1 MIVASL
7 LLIIIDPRF
16 TQHRVPTPSARD
28 RIVPLR
34 PSLVSSS
41 FPDQPSCASRQQLPQ
56 WRSSSSSN
64 SSNKSPAS
72 PYLLSRIRDYEQ
84 RHKRCDPHSESFLR
98 NSQELV
104 RLTRSKDLAPDCRY
118 IVWVPVNGLGNRM
131 LSLAS
136 SFVYALL
143 TDRVLLVDFDDSMS
157 GLFCEPFPDDAT
169 WLLPGDFTFKGR
181 SNGEKF
187 RGVYSLGNLL
197 EKSEKKHD
205 EEIAVQATAL
215 LYLYL
220 SGDNNY
226 DMLFYRDDTQKLL
239 TNVPWLVLRS
249 DQHFVPYF
257 FVMPGFRAELDRLFP
272 DKEAVF
278 QHVGRYLFSPTNR
291 VWGRVARFYDTYL
304 AKAEQ
309 RIGLQVRVFYPDK
322 TPASLMLPHILRCMQ
337 VVSGILPRLQQNETS
352 PTSSATRS
360 RTLKAVLV
368 ASLLEE
374 FYTELKDMYWMR
386 PAADDAAVG
395 VYQTSHEGWQE
406 TGNGAHNVKAL
417 VDIYLLSM
425 CDVLVTSHFS
435 TFGYVAHSLAGLRPW
450 YLQNPGDYEA
460 KRNEPACV
468 RAVSPEPCFHF
479 HPYYDTNSANHGDA
493 AGGGPAPVIMNCE
506 DYEWGFKLANLKY

>member
-1 MIVASL
+1 
-7 LLIIIDPRF
+7 
-16 TQHRVPTPSARD
+16 
-28 RIVPLR
+28 
-34 PSLVSSS
+34 
-41 FPDQPSCASRQQLPQ
+41 
-56 WRSSSSSN
+56 
-64 SSNKSPAS
+64 
-72 PYLLSRIRDYEQ
+72 
-84 RHKRCDPHSESFLR
+84 
-98 NSQELV
+98 
-104 RLTRSKDLAPDCRY
+104 
-118 IVWVPVNGLGNRM
+118 
-131 LSLAS
+131 
-136 SFVYALL
+136 
-143 TDRVLLVDFDDSMS
+143 
-157 GLFCEPFPDDAT
+157 
-169 WLLPGDFTFKGR
+169 
-181 SNGEKF
+181 
-187 RGVYSLGNLL
+187 
-197 EKSEKKHD
+197 
-205 EEIAVQATAL
+205 
-215 LYLYL
+215 
-220 SGDNNY
+220 
-226 DMLFYRDDTQKLL
+226 MLFYRDDTQKLL

-337 VVSGILPRLQQNETS
+337 
-352 PTSSATRS
+352 
-360 RTLKAVLV
+360 
-368 ASLLEE
+368 
-374 FYTELKDMYWMR
+374 
-386 PAADDAAVG
+386 